1 MAKIRS
7 PICIMMGHVDH
18 GKTTV
23 LDTIRGTAVAK
34 GEAGGITQAISS
46 TNLSMSSIRD
56 ICGELLDTLKISI
69 TLPGILF
76 IDSPG
81 HAAFT
86 NLRRRGGNLADIAVL
101 VIDINEGIKPQTLEC
116 IDILKRYKTPFV
128 VAANKVDLIPG
139 WHTHKGFLI
148 ANISKQAKDVLQS
161 LDIKL
166 YELVGKLYELGF
178 ASERFDR
185 VEDYTKQISI
195 VPVSGKTGEGLAE
208 LIMVITGLAQRY
220 LEKGLK
226 YNIEGPGKGT
236 ILEVNEVKG
245 IGQTLDVILY
255 DGILKKNDQI
265 VIGGIDH
272 PITTKV
278 KALLQSDKSKGKLKM
293 VDEVYAAIGI
303 KVSSP
308 DIKDVLPGM
317 PLRAVGK
324 DESLENVKEEVQEEV
339 EEVTLD
345 VDNQGIVVKADSL
358 GSLEALVNL
367 LRENS
372 IKIKVASIGDISKKD
387 IADASAELEPLNKV
401 IAGFNVKSLVE
412 TKEVK
417 VITADIIY
425 RIIDEIKKWQDE
437 EKKKLEERELEGMT
451 RPCKMQILC
460 NCVFRQSNP
469 AVVGVEVLNGT
480 LRLGSPLMK
489 SNGNKAS
496 EVKSMQK
503 EGENVQ
509 EAKKGEQVA
518 IALPHLTV
526 GRQINELDILYSDI
540 EEDEFVRYKK
550 LKRFLNSDE
559 IAILREIA
567 EVKRAENPMWGV

>member
-1 MAKIRS
+1 MTKIRS

-23 LDTIRGTAVAK
+23 LDTIRGTAIAK

-46 TNLSMSSIRD
+46 TNISMDSIRD
-56 ICGELLDTLKISI
+56 ICGGLLDTLKISI
-69 TLPGILF
+69 TIPGILF

-101 VIDINEGIKPQTLEC
+101 VVDINEGVKPQTLEC
-116 IDILKRYKTPFV
+116 IEILKKYKTPFV
-128 VAANKVDLIPG
+128 IAANKIDLIPG
-139 WHTHKGFLI
+139 WHTQKGFLI
-148 ANISKQAKDVLQS
+148 ANISKQAKDVQQS

-166 YELVGKLYELGF
+166 YELVGKLFDLGF

-185 VEDYTKQISI
+185 VEDYTKEISI

-226 YNIEGPGKGT
+226 YTIEGPGKGT

-255 DGILKKNDQI
+255 DGILRKNDQI

-272 PITTKV
+272 PITTKI

-308 DIKDVLPGM
+308 DIKDVLSGM

-324 DESLENVKEEVQEEV
+324 DEFLEKVKEEIQEEV

-345 VDNQGIVVKADSL
+345 VDNEGLVVKADSL

-387 IADASAELEPLNKV
+387 IAEASAELEPLNKV
-401 IAGFNVKSLVE
+401 IVGFNVKSLVE

-417 VITADIIY
+417 IITADIIY
-425 RIIDEIKKWQDE
+425 RIIDEIKKWHDE
-437 EKKKLEERELEGMT
+437 EKKKLEEKELEGMT
-451 RPCKMQILC
+451 RPCKLQILC

-469 AVVGVEVLNGT
+469 AVVGVEILNGT

-489 SNGNKAS
+489 SNCNKAS

-503 EGENVQ
+503 EGENVT

-540 EEDEFVRYKK
+540 EEEEFVRYKK

-567 EVKRAENPMWGV
+567 EVKRVENPMWGV

>member
-1 MAKIRS
+1 MTKIRS

-46 TNLSMSSIRD
+46 TNISMDLIRD
-56 ICGELLDTLKISI
+56 ICGGLLDTLKISI

-128 VAANKVDLIPG
+128 VAANKIDLIPG
-139 WHTHKGFLI
+139 WHTQKGFLI
-148 ANISKQAKDVLQS
+148 ANISKQARDVLQS

-166 YELVGKLYELGF
+166 YELVGKLYNAGF

-185 VEDYTKQISI
+185 IEDYAKQISI
-195 VPVSGKTGEGLAE
+195 VPISGKTGEGLAE

-255 DGILKKNDQI
+255 DGILRKNDQV

-272 PITTKV
+272 PITTKI

-324 DESLENVKEEVQEEV
+324 DESLDKVKEEVQEEV

-345 VDNQGIVVKADSL
+345 VDNDGIVVKADSL

-387 IADASAELEPLNKV
+387 IAEASAELEPLNKV
-401 IAGFNVKSLVE
+401 IVGFNVKSLVE

-417 VITADIIY
+417 IITADIIY

-437 EKKKLEERELEGMT
+437 EKRKLEERELEGMT
-451 RPCKMQILC
+451 RPCKLQILC

-469 AVVGVEVLNGT
+469 AVVGVEILNGT

-526 GRQINELDILYSDI
+526 GRQINELDFLYSDI
-540 EEDEFVRYKK
+540 EEEEFVRYKK